1 MTYIGYRT
9 QKQKDVCIKYPSKYP
24 SILQSSEL
32 EKYELSGSK
41 LKTASG
47 TGRRLDFGGDEPWG
61 LEKSSY
67 TDCSDTVTL
76 EKSSLCLLRAETD
89 TTQEPR
95 TTTKV
100 RTSEVRDVSTHIRF
114 SSSPSTHFCL
124 LQGPLV
130 LGFSLLPV
138 SKQSKTLHFPS
149 CTWRQMTDEDGHGR
163 STRWAICL
171 GPCLHFTHTCEF
183 TSGNEITLTQQ
194 RDADFSSEGLLDCV
208 QRLVSVCYGKRPNRQ
223 SAI

>member
-1 MTYIGYRT
+1 MLLYFST
-9 QKQKDVCIKYPSKYP
+9 
-24 SILQSSEL
+24 LEL

-41 LKTASG
+41 LETASG

-67 TDCSDTVTL
+67 TDCSDTLTL
-76 EKSSLCLLRAETD
+76 EKSSLCLLTAETD
-89 TTQEPR
+89 TAQEPR
-95 TTTKV
+95 TTTEE

-149 CTWRQMTDEDGHGR
+149 STWRQMSDEDGHGR
-163 STRWAICL
+163 TTRWAIYL
-171 GPCLHFTHTCEF
+171 GPVYISHTPVN
-183 TSGNEITLTQQ
+183 SPRGMRSL
-194 RDADFSSEGLLDCV
+194 S
-208 QRLVSVCYGKRPNRQ
+208 PNREMLT
-223 SAI
+223 SAVKGCWIVYRVW